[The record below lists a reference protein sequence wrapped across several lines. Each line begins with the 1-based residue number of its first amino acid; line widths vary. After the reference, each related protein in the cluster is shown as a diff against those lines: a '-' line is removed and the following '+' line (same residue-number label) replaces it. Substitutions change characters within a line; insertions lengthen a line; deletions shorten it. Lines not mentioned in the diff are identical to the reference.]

1 MKPKTDEKIRLNKF
15 IANSGYCSRRK
26 ADELIENGQ
35 VKVNGKVI
43 KELGYVL
50 ENLKSNVYVE
60 GKKISTEDSGVKKY
74 LYILLNKPAD
84 VITTASDEKG
94 RKTVIDLIRPKI
106 SDRVFPVGRLDR
118 KTTGVLL
125 LTNDGDLTYQLTHP
139 SFNVP
144 KEYRVQVEKD
154 ILFKDYELLLSGIII
169 QDEKIKFDE
178 ININPLDL
186 REAVVVIHSGKYH
199 IVRLMFA
206 ELGYDVKKLD
216 RISFAG
222 IKKGK
227 LSRAEW
233 RYLTPREILLLKTK
247 FTKQSK
253 PE

>member
-26 ADELIENGQ
+26 ADELIECGQ

-50 ENLKSNVYVE
+50 ENLNSNVYVE
-60 GKKISTEDSGVKKY
+60 GKKISTDEASSQKHI
-74 LYILLNKPAD
+74 YILLNKPAD

-94 RKTVIDLIRPKI
+94 RKTVIDILKPRI
-106 SDRVFPVGRLDR
+106 SARVYPVGRLDR

-125 LTNDGDLTYQLTHP
+125 LTNDGDLTYNLTHP

-144 KEYRVQVEKD
+144 KEYRVQVDKE
-154 ILFKDYELLLSGIII
+154 ILLKDYELLISGVTIDNEIF
-169 QDEKIKFDE
+169 KFDE
-178 ININPLDL
+178 IKINPLDF

-199 IVRLMFA
+199 IVRLMFS
-206 ELGYDVKKLD
+206 ELGYDVRKLD

-233 RYLTPREILLLKTK
+233 RYLSQREILLLKTK
-247 FTKQSK
+247 FTKQNK
-253 PE
+253 P

>member
-1 MKPKTDEKIRLNKF
+1 MKPKSDESIRLNKF

-50 ENLKSNVYVE
+50 EKLNSNVYVE
-60 GKKISTEDSGVKKY
+60 GKKITSGNTETNKPV
-74 LYILLNKPAD
+74 YILLNKPTD
-84 VITTASDEKG
+84 VISTAKDEKG
-94 RKTVIDLIRPKI
+94 RKTVIDLLKPRV
-106 SDRVFPVGRLDR
+106 SGRVFPVGRLDR

-125 LTNDGDLTYQLTHP
+125 LTNDGDLTYNLTHP
-139 SFNVP
+139 SFNVS
-144 KEYRVQVEKD
+144 KEYRVHVDKN
-154 ILFKDYELLLSGIII
+154 ILLKDYELLLSGVTI
-169 QDEKIKFDE
+169 ENEVFKFDDLS
-178 ININPLDL
+178 INPLDL
-186 REAVVVIHSGKYH
+186 TEALVYIHSGKYH

-227 LSRAEW
+227 LSRGEW
-233 RYLTPREILLLKTK
+233 RYLTQKEVYLLKNNFIKQTK
-247 FTKQSK
+247 PS
-253 PE
+253 